1 MRSTAART
9 AMERAELHRNRSQD
23 DKLLNQ
29 AQDMGLRAYD
39 KMGEHFDFIRL
50 LTSATSARE
59 KSL

>member
-1 MRSTAART
+1 
-9 AMERAELHRNRSQD
+9 MERAELHRNRSQD